1 MEQDIR
7 WKQDLKISAMP
18 LSVCKRLFISKIQ
31 VIFHHLDSDS
41 LLEHINCVGKVFYK
55 KEAEF

>member
-1 MEQDIR
+1 
-7 WKQDLKISAMP
+7 
-18 LSVCKRLFISKIQ
+18 